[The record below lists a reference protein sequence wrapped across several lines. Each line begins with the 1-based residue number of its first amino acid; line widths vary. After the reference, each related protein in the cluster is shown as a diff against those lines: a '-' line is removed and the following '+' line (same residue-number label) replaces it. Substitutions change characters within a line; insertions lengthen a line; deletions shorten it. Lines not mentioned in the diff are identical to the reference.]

1 MLLEK
6 FCNQLKDSLSTSLTS
21 VSAKGWDLRAHT
33 TASNLVG
40 VLFFIKSSTSSLFN
54 SLSDVAASDF
64 PEKAPRFELSYNL
77 LSTKYGTRLLLKLPA
92 DRGDVVPSI
101 TPMFPG
107 ANWME
112 REALDLIG
120 VFFEGH
126 PDLRRILTDY
136 GFEGHPLQKDFP
148 LTGYLETRYDGARA
162 RVVYEPVELAQEYR
176 DFSFKS
182 TWKTTA

>member
-1 MLLEK
+1 MLLK
-6 FCNQLKDSLSTSLTS
+6 KYCDQLKTSLSLSLTE

-54 SLSDVAASDF
+54 SLSDIAASDF
-64 PEKAPRFELSYNL
+64 PDKAERFELSYNL
-77 LSTKYGTRLLLKLPA
+77 LSTKYGSRLLLKLTVGE
-92 DRGDVVPSI
+92 GDVVPSI
-101 TPMFPG
+101 TTLFPG

-112 REALDLIG
+112 REAWDLLG
-120 VFFEGH
+120 VFFNGH

-136 GFEGHPLQKDFP
+136 GFEGHPLRKDFP
-148 LTGYLETRYDGARA
+148 LTGYLEARYDVARA
-162 RVVYEPVELAQEYR
+162 RIVYEPVELAQEYR

-182 TWKTTA
+182 P